1 MTTFCKDAGNTEQ
14 LHTAQRTNNKERP
27 GDSTG
32 CVINIS
38 AVAGLSPG
46 SVTLIESY
54 VVFLELL
61 QIKIISG
68 IDNYNKSFDFLLFGL
83 RANHAHAQVSITSL

>member
-1 MTTFCKDAGNTEQ
+1 MNVYGNKSIIKIHYDNVLQGRWKYRTAAHCTTNT
-14 LHTAQRTNNKERP
+14 ERP

-54 VVFLELL
+54 VVFLKLR
-61 QIKIISG
+61 QIEIISG
-68 IDNYNKSFDFLLFGL
+68 VDNNNKSVNF
-83 RANHAHAQVSITSL
+83 